1 MDYPFVLARATWLLF
16 RMHLGTIFGSR
27 RTLAGIALAAIP
39 PLLAF
44 LSARLAADQYTGLK
58 ILLELGVMLMLGFIV
73 PMLAVSL
80 GVGVVADESESRTIT
95 YPFTRPIPRA
105 ALFLGRW
112 LATLA
117 CMLVLIG
124 VSAMAMAYFAAG
136 RDGAAPEAT
145 VLKLVLAALV
155 GTTIYSL
162 GAAVIGVLSKRG
174 LVIALGYAFAIEVLL
189 ANLPGSSQRMTVQYY
204 LRSIFL
210 EGEEGTFGPADI
222 IRPEDLADSGSA
234 LIRMAVIGVALLLVG
249 MRLVTR
255 RQFVLSS

>member
-44 LSARLAADQYTGLK
+44 LAARLTPDQVTGRS
-58 ILLELGVMLMLGFIV
+58 ILLELGLMLMLGFIV

-80 GVGVVADESESRTIT
+80 GVGVVADEAESRTIT

-112 LATLA
+112 LASLV
-117 CMLVLIG
+117 CMLVLIAI
-124 VSAMAMAYFAAG
+124 SATAMAYFAST
-136 RDGAAPEAT
+136 RDGAPTEESANQLI
-145 VLKLVLAALV
+145 VAALV

-162 GAAVIGVLSKRG
+162 GAAVIGVISKRG
-174 LVIALGYAFAIEVLL
+174 LVIALGYAFAIEILL

-204 LRSIFL
+204 LRSVFL
-210 EGEEGTFGPADI
+210 EGEQGTFGPADV
-222 IRPEDLADSGSA
+222 IRPEDLTDSASA
-234 LIRMAVIGVALLLVG
+234 LIRMGVIGVILLLLG

>member
-1 MDYPFVLARATWLLF
+1 MDYPFVLVRATWLLF
-16 RMHLGTIFGSR
+16 RMHLGTISSSR

-44 LSARLAADQYTGLK
+44 LAARLSPDQITGGD
-58 ILLELGVMLMLGFIV
+58 ILLDLGALLMLMFIV
-73 PMLAVSL
+73 PMFAVSL
-80 GVGVVADESESRTIT
+80 GVGVVADEAESRTIT

-117 CMLVLIG
+117 CMLVLI
-124 VSAMAMAYFAAG
+124 SISTASMAYFAGG
-136 RDGAAPEAT
+136 RAGAATEETAT
-145 VLKLVLAALV
+145 RLIIAVLV

-174 LVIALGYAFAIEVLL
+174 LVIALGYAFAIEILL
-189 ANLPGSSQRMTVQYY
+189 VNVPGSSQRMTVQYY
-204 LRSIFL
+204 LQSVFL
-210 EGEEGTFGPADI
+210 EGQEGTFGLADN
-222 IRPEDLADSGSA
+222 IRAEDLADSSSA
-234 LIRMAVIGVALLLVG
+234 LIRLAVIGVILLLVG